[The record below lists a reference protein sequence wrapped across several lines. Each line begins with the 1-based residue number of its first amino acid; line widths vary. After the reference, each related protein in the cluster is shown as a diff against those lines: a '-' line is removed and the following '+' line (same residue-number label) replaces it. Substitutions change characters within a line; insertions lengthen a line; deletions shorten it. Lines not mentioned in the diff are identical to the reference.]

1 MTHFRDLCNFTISNG
16 WFEAAAGGWLGTRGL
31 TSLAPYCCTQA
42 RWSYLW
48 LTAWVKIQDSRLGGD
63 IASWETNRRY
73 LEANCFLRRWVL
85 PALRSQSLQSTM
97 TTDLYLFTGSHSNWM
112 CISEQCQVSEVL
124 VLFHRIQALAGV
136 CGHGHGS
143 MFYTSAL
150 CRADGFGAFVCLGR
164 LVSRREIPAFKS
176 ILLEAVKSNASCSEP
191 TQILMW
197 DEGLFSASPLF
208 LFSLPVGDFLP
219 GYVHCKPNLCYIS
232 QVLSLSVF
240 GNHTGNFCLVLSEE
254 SLSGM
259 MYPYFL
265 HSPSWWC
272 WTKHLSWTRWFSP
285 PVTQICACSGG
296 PFK

>member
-1 MTHFRDLCNFTISNG
+1 
-16 WFEAAAGGWLGTRGL
+16 
-31 TSLAPYCCTQA
+31 
-42 RWSYLW
+42 
-48 LTAWVKIQDSRLGGD
+48 
-63 IASWETNRRY
+63 
-73 LEANCFLRRWVL
+73 
-85 PALRSQSLQSTM
+85 
-97 TTDLYLFTGSHSNWM
+97 M
-112 CISEQCQVSEVL
+112 CIPEQCQVSEVL

-219 GYVHCKPNLCYIS
+219 GYVHCKPNLRYIS

-240 GNHTGNFCLVLSEE
+240 GNHTGNFCLVL
-254 SLSGM
+254 
-259 MYPYFL
+259 
-265 HSPSWWC
+265 
-272 WTKHLSWTRWFSP
+272 
-285 PVTQICACSGG
+285 
-296 PFK
+296 